1 MEAKDLRIGN
11 FVNLKNWQDEISIFG
26 DFEISQSQL
35 DDLIYK
41 GHGFATILG
50 IIKNEVE
57 ISAYGCDLDYYNF
70 KEILPIHLTEEWLLK
85 FGFIKIEK
93 HHVFYISTIN
103 PMFKFCPDIHSAA
116 WDNQMLRRV
125 KIQYV
130 HQLQNFFFALTG
142 EELTVLQA

>member
-1 MEAKDLRIGN
+1 MKPNELRIGN
-11 FVNLKNWQDEISIFG
+11 IIMGTYTDYDDNNELYDVCKVVT
-26 DFEISQSQL
+26 L
-35 DDLIYK
+35 DSVGAAEYPIW
-41 GHGFATILG
+41 
-50 IIKNEVE
+50 VE
-57 ISAYGCDLDYYNF
+57 GKANVEQYDCFD
-70 KEILPIHLTEEWLLK
+70 PIPLNEEWLLK